1 MKAILERELKVE
13 MHILGANTLILFHW
27 LVMNIY
33 TTVCI
38 SYLVKK
44 RKRKIQ
50 WQVKRVWF
58 WCESYQSGNHGSA
71 PKMLDQSVTNF
82 TPWWLSSLE
91 SSFFM
96 SPRKLED
103 GICQPSPAW
112 EGEDSKKLLW
122 TPFVKLSAT
131 CKAEDGGLLLC
142 APWDKRLPKKEAKSG
157 HRTTGIRGNPP
168 NQRHWSP
175 KFASPRYAGEGF
187 GYRRTRWAALRWVI
201 VGEAMNWLSCCVA
214 KQMSGRVELM
224 YRRRPT
230 SR

>member
-122 TPFVKLSAT
+122 TPLWSYRQPAKRKTVACFFVRHETSDSPRKKQNLVTGRRESGAT
-131 CKAEDGGLLLC
+131 RPISVTEAQNLQVRGTPGKASDTGEHGGQ
-142 APWDKRLPKKEAKSG
+142 PWDGSL
-157 HRTTGIRGNPP
+157 
-168 NQRHWSP
+168 
-175 KFASPRYAGEGF
+175 
-187 GYRRTRWAALRWVI
+187 LV
-201 VGEAMNWLSCCVA
+201 
-214 KQMSGRVELM
+214 
-224 YRRRPT
+224 RPWIGLAVVWQ
-230 SR
+230 SKCRDE